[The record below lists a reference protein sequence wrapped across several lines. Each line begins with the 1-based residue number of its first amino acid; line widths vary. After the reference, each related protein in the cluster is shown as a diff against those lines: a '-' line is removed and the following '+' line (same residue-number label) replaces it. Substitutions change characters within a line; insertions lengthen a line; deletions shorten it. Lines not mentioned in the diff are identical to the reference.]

1 MIINSLSKRESE
13 IVNSILKGFTYKEIA
28 LELNISVSTVD
39 KHLRNIFR
47 KLNVQSTKQLFS
59 IYYKQLEAENTE
71 LKKQL
76 TKEQIYEN

>member
-1 MIINSLSKRESE
+1 MINCLSPRESE

-59 IYYKQLEAENTE
+59 IYYKQLEAENSE